1 MNGTIRLLAVS
12 MVMAM
17 ALAVAPTQTGG
28 GTQNAGAALS
38 TAVRHLGY
46 KVEKMGD
53 SPAPTAD
60 YWSEMQRMG
69 QIPPNLARHTASG
82 YSAVCVS
89 SRGPTQVVIGLSL
102 FHTAADAEERLH
114 AIHRFRQERLRTQAK
129 GWVGMKGEIRAGD
142 FQGCPGYYSLLT
154 DHSWTED
161 PDPPRFEYR
170 YWVQGNVMAE
180 FGALYRRSGGV
191 YGVDDE
197 AAVLH
202 RELAGEGFRC
212 GGAAPPPPA
221 GPVALA
227 LKAEAPGW
235 LSADAAV
242 TADALPS
249 SITVTGTVR
258 GADGSPIAGARV
270 RLPRYGAAATTDALG
285 AYRLAA
291 ADRGERPF
299 AAQQDFTLRPADSP
313 VTVELA
319 VAECPLPVP
328 GDAAVTVQARAADG
342 RSLEDHVIRVSL
354 EDADGREARYAFV
367 SFGADGARVAQGRL
381 DARGA
386 FRTSMRITRPQD
398 AVYSGLFEGRYD
410 LKHIPWQLRI
420 RAEVLPR
427 DPGSAKVLGAAR
439 QTCPLRLA
447 PLRVLDTLL
456 LQAIEDG
463 VLVGRRKTG
472 LRVRLDSEIPFDLL
486 GELPCDVR
494 AFVDASTTPAAT
506 GRFTLKPFFTNQE
519 IDALQNSANL
529 VIPADAVP
537 PGRHVVRLEI
547 TPGGGTEV
555 NTTEHRL
562 AETEWKTP
570 RRLNI
575 LFTPAPYNPAKPEA
589 VRAIGQQAAKFLE
602 VVFPVAEVT
611 DCYLDDAATVAAVQR
626 VVDTYGFYSTMFDD
640 FAMVDGI
647 RQSFNLKHPD
657 NPADFAVGV
666 YPCGVYAWFGENVH
680 GAHSFWDRTV
690 LNCDENSVN
699 VAHEIGHAFAQ
710 GDEYAG
716 LWESLKGETKIG
728 KFIKTRNA
736 FDGRTDTFF
745 NPAIPYW
752 INFMG
757 EAGVNPNIGTWVDS
771 TTYNAIYS
779 ALEKFRVLGPKPPP
793 EVMWLKG
800 GVQAG
805 GRLNAGVAA
814 FGDLLTSGS
823 DPMEILVGLG
833 ADTIH
838 RIFGSPRFGVRVHS
852 ATRAEITS
860 GSAIVDGGVTVSA
873 GNVTLTP
880 QGTRYAVSVA
890 DDGSMTVQ
898 VLRGA
903 VEVTAAAGQERLAEG
918 QARRVD
924 PAGRIQPA
932 TAEDPAELTR
942 RILGAASAA
951 GPAAPGAPTTG
962 GLAGRPPRSD
972 SGASA
977 HPPGGPVARPPRP
990 DGGAGVPSVPTP
1002 DTGRAAGTPPAD
1014 AQTPAPR
1021 PEPSVALPG
1030 RVLALGL
1037 DEATGVITRG
1047 EGPAGIRGIL
1057 QGNPERVNAR
1067 RGRGV
1072 SFDGRNDWILM
1083 DPDPALDITG
1093 ALTVMV
1099 LARVPA
1105 AALDADLYMMVWRGD
1120 EQGGKDPYA
1129 LSIAGSQLVFRRD
1142 FPRTVQVAWPL
1153 ADLATDEYHV
1163 FCGVHRAEE
1172 GTLELWV
1179 DGTRVAI
1186 APAPKAV
1193 GYPTG
1198 GMRTLVGAMDNG
1210 KSQFF
1215 RGILDEVRLFARAL
1229 NADEIAAETAALL
1242 GEPVR

>member
-1 MNGTIRLLAVS
+1 
-12 MVMAM
+12 MADE
-17 ALAVAPTQTGG
+17 TQGGVDQVRGVVPSG
-28 GTQNAGAALS
+28 GTNGAGE
-38 TAVRHLGY
+38 TAREVYLR
-46 KVEKMGD
+46 V
-53 SPAPTAD
+53 
-60 YWSEMQRMG
+60 
-69 QIPPNLARHTASG
+69 
-82 YSAVCVS
+82 
-89 SRGPTQVVIGLSL
+89 
-102 FHTAADAEERLH
+102 AE
-114 AIHRFRQERLRTQAK
+114 AFPFDIHRGIARLDQAS
-129 GWVGMKGEIRAGD
+129 
-142 FQGCPGYYSLLT
+142 F
-154 DHSWTED
+154 
-161 PDPPRFEYR
+161 
-170 YWVQGNVMAE
+170 
-180 FGALYRRSGGV
+180 
-191 YGVDDE
+191 
-197 AAVLH
+197 
-202 RELAGEGFRC
+202 
-212 GGAAPPPPA
+212 
-221 GPVALA
+221 
-227 LKAEAPGW
+227 
-235 LSADAAV
+235 
-242 TADALPS
+242 
-249 SITVTGTVR
+249 
-258 GADGSPIAGARV
+258 
-270 RLPRYGAAATTDALG
+270 DALG
-285 AYRLAA
+285 LK
-291 ADRGERPF
+291 
-299 AAQQDFTLRPADSP
+299 
-313 VTVELA
+313 
-319 VAECPLPVP
+319 P
-328 GDAAVTVQARAADG
+328 GDLIHLTGKR
-342 RSLEDHVIRVSL
+342 RTTIRVERS
-354 EDADGREARYAFV
+354 
-367 SFGADGARVAQGRL
+367 
-381 DARGA
+381 
-386 FRTSMRITRPQD
+386 P
-398 AVYSGLFEGRYD
+398 EG
-410 LKHIPWQLRI
+410 
-420 RAEVLPR
+420 V
-427 DPGSAKVLGAAR
+427 
-439 QTCPLRLA
+439 
-447 PLRVLDTLL
+447 
-456 LQAIEDG
+456 
-463 VLVGRRKTG
+463 
-472 LRVRLDSEIPFDLL
+472 
-486 GELPCDVR
+486 
-494 AFVDASTTPAAT
+494 
-506 GRFTLKPFFTNQE
+506 
-519 IDALQNSANL
+519 
-529 VIPADAVP
+529 
-537 PGRHVVRLEI
+537 PGRHVIRLEI
-547 TPGGGTEV
+547 TPVGGTEV
-555 NTTEHRL
+555 NTTRHSL
-562 AETEWKTP
+562 AEAEWKTP
-570 RRLNI
+570 RQLNI
-575 LFTPAPYNPAKPEA
+575 LFVPAPYNPANMGS
-589 VRAIGQQAAKFLE
+589 VRAFGRQAVQFLE

-611 DCYLDDAATVAAVQR
+611 DCYNDDPASNEAIR
-626 VVDTYGFYSTMFDD
+626 REVDTYDLYSTMYDD
-640 FAMVDGI
+640 LALVDRI
-647 RQSFNLKHPD
+647 RREYNLRHPD
-657 NPADFAVGV
+657 QPADFAVGV
-666 YPCGVYAWFGENVH
+666 YPCGAYFWFGEKVH
-680 GAHSFWDRTV
+680 GAASFWDRTV
-690 LNCDENSVN
+690 LNCDENHVN
-699 VAHEIGHAFAQ
+699 VAHEIGHAFARQ
-710 GDEYAG
+710 DEYAG
-716 LWESLKGETKIG
+716 FWQSVMGESRIG
-728 KFIKTRNA
+728 KLIKIRNA

-745 NPAIPYW
+745 NPTTKRW

-757 EAGVNPNIGTWVDS
+757 EAGVTEGIGTWVDS
-771 TTYNAIYS
+771 ATYNAIYAS
-779 ALEKFRVLGPKPPP
+779 LEKFRVVGPKPPP

-823 DPMEILVGLG
+823 DPMEILVRLG

-838 RIFGSPRFGVRVHS
+838 RIFGSPGFGVRVHS

-873 GNVTLTP
+873 GNVTFTP

-890 DDGSMTVQ
+890 DDGSVTVQ

-951 GPAAPGAPTTG
+951 GPAAPGVPTAG
-962 GLAGRPPRSD
+962 GPAGRPPRSD

-977 HPPGGPVARPPRP
+977 PPPGGPVARPPRP

-1014 AQTPAPR
+1014 AQPPAPR

-1099 LARVPA
+1099 LVRVPA

-1198 GMRTLVGAMDNG
+1198 AMRTLVGAMDNG

-1215 RGILDEVRLFARAL
+1215 RGVIDEVRLFARAL
-1229 NADEIAAETAALL
+1229 NADEIAAEAAALQ

>member
-1 MNGTIRLLAVS
+1 MSGSIRLLAVS
-12 MVMAM
+12 VMMAL
-17 ALAVAPTQTGG
+17 ALAVAPAQAGG

-38 TAVRHLGY
+38 TAVRKLDY

-53 SPAPTAD
+53 NPAPTAD

-69 QIPPNLARHTASG
+69 QIPPNLARHPESG

-89 SRGPTQVVIGLSL
+89 SRGPTQMVIGLSL
-102 FHTAADAEERLH
+102 FQTAADAEERLH
-114 AIHRFRQERLRTQAK
+114 AIHRFRQERLRAQGK
-129 GWVGMKGEIRAGD
+129 GWMGMKGEIRAGD

-154 DHSWTED
+154 DHSWTAD

-180 FGALYRRSGGV
+180 FGALYRLSGGV
-191 YGVDDE
+191 YGVDAE
-197 AAVLH
+197 AAVLQ
-202 RELAGEGFRC
+202 RELTNEGFLC
-212 GGAAPPPPA
+212 GGAAPPPAA

-227 LKAEAPGW
+227 LKAQAPGW
-235 LSADAAV
+235 LTADAAV
-242 TADALPS
+242 AADALPS

-258 GADGSPIAGARV
+258 GTDGSPITGAQV
-270 RLPRYGAAATTDALG
+270 RLTRYGVTAATDAQG
-285 AYRLAA
+285 AYRLTAT
-291 ADRGERPF
+291 DRGSRPF
-299 AAQQDFTLRPADSP
+299 TAQKDFTLRPADTP

-367 SFGADGARVAQGRL
+367 SFGVDGARLAQGRL

-386 FRTSMRITRPQD
+386 FRTTMRIIRPQD
-398 AVYSGLFEGRYD
+398 AIYSGLFEGRYD

-427 DPGSAKVLGAAR
+427 DPGGAKVLGVAR

-472 LRVRLDSEIPFDLL
+472 LRIRLESEIPFDLL
-486 GELPCDVR
+486 GELPCDVQV
-494 AFVDASTTPAAT
+494 FVDAGATPAVT

-537 PGRHVVRLEI
+537 PGRHTVRLEI
-547 TPGGGTEV
+547 TPVGGTEV
-555 NTTEHRL
+555 NTTTHGL
-562 AETEWKTP
+562 AATEWKTP

-575 LFTPAPYNPAKPEA
+575 LFTPAPYNPVKPEA
-589 VRAIGQQAAKFLE
+589 VRAIGRQAAEFLE

-611 DCYLDDAATVAAVQR
+611 DCYLEDAATAAAVQR
-626 VVDTYGFYSTMFDD
+626 VVDTYGFYSTMYDD

-647 RQSFNLKHPD
+647 RQSYNLKHPD
-657 NPADFAVGV
+657 DPADFAVGI
-666 YPCGVYAWFGENVH
+666 YPCGVYAWFGEKIH

-699 VAHEIGHAFAQ
+699 VAHEIGHTFTRN
-710 GDEYAG
+710 DEYAG
-716 LWESLKGETKIG
+716 LWESLKGDERIG
-728 KFIKTRNA
+728 KFIKIRNA

-757 EAGVNPNIGTWVDS
+757 EAGVNPGIGTWVDS
-771 TTYNAIYS
+771 TTYNAIYAS
-779 ALEKFRVLGPKPPP
+779 LEKFRVVGPKPPP
-793 EVMWLKG
+793 EVTWLKG
-800 GVQAG
+800 SIRAG
-805 GRLNAGVAA
+805 GKLDAGVAA
-814 FGDLLTSGS
+814 YGDLLTSDNDHLAVNFGFG
-823 DPMEILVGLG
+823 P
-833 ADTIH
+833 DTIH
-838 RIFGSPRFGVRVHS
+838 RIFGSPGIGVRVQS

-860 GSAIVDGGVTVSA
+860 GSAIVDGGVTVSV
-873 GNVTLTP
+873 GGVTFTP
-880 QGTRYAVSVA
+880 RGTRFTLSVA
-890 DDGSMTVQ
+890 DDGGVTVQ
-898 VLRGA
+898 VLRGD
-903 VEVTAAAGQERLAEG
+903 VEVTAAAGQERLVEG

-924 PAGRIQPA
+924 PAGRIHPA
-932 TAEDPAELTR
+932 TAEDPAALTR
-942 RILGAASAA
+942 RILGAA
-951 GPAAPGAPTTG
+951 PAAVSATPGTSTAGEPT
-962 GLAGRPPRSD
+962 GRPLWPD
-972 SGASA
+972 SRASA
-977 HPPGGPVARPPRP
+977 PLPGGPVARPPRP

-1002 DTGRAAGTPPAD
+1002 DDGRTGTPPTD
-1014 AQTPAPR
+1014 NRSPAPR

-1037 DEATGVITRG
+1037 DEVTGVITRG

-1083 DPDPALDITG
+1083 DPDPALDIRG

-1105 AALDADLYMMVWRGD
+1105 AVLDADLYMMVWRGD

-1142 FPRTVQVAWPL
+1142 FPRTVQVTWPL
-1153 ADLATDEYHV
+1153 ADLELDEYHV

-1179 DGTRVAI
+1179 DGARVAVAS
-1186 APAPKAV
+1186 APEAV

-1198 GMRTLVGAMDNG
+1198 TMRTLVGAMDNG

-1215 RGILDEVRLFARAL
+1215 RGVVDEVRLFARAL
-1229 NADEIAAETAALL
+1229 NADEIAAEAAALL
-1242 GEPVR
+1242 DEPVR

>member
-12 MVMAM
+12 VVMAM
-17 ALAVAPTQTGG
+17 ALAVVPAQAGG

-38 TAVRHLGY
+38 TAVRQLGY

-69 QIPPNLARHTASG
+69 QIPPNLARHMASG

-114 AIHRFRQERLRTQAK
+114 AIHRFRQERLRTQGK

-154 DHSWTED
+154 DHSWAED

-180 FGALYRRSGGV
+180 FGALYRLSGGV

-212 GGAAPPPPA
+212 GGAAPPPLA

-235 LSADAAV
+235 LPEDAAV

-258 GADGSPIAGARV
+258 GADGSPIAGAQV
-270 RLPRYGAAATTDALG
+270 RLPRYGAAATTDAQG

-291 ADRGERPF
+291 ADRGGRPF

-494 AFVDASTTPAAT
+494 AFVDAGATPAAT
-506 GRFTLKPFFTNQE
+506 GRFTLKPFFTNTA

-537 PGRHVVRLEI
+537 PGRHVIRLEI
-547 TPGGGTEV
+547 TPVGGTEV
-555 NTTEHRL
+555 NTTRHSL
-562 AETEWKTP
+562 AEAEWKTP
-570 RRLNI
+570 RQLNI
-575 LFTPAPYNPAKPEA
+575 LFVPAPYNPANMGS
-589 VRAIGQQAAKFLE
+589 VRAFGRQAVQFLE

-611 DCYLDDAATVAAVQR
+611 DCYNDDPASNEAIR
-626 VVDTYGFYSTMFDD
+626 REVDTYDLYSTMYDD
-640 FAMVDGI
+640 LALVDRI
-647 RQSFNLKHPD
+647 RREYNLRHPD
-657 NPADFAVGV
+657 QPADFAVGV
-666 YPCGVYAWFGENVH
+666 YPCGAYFWFGEKVH
-680 GAHSFWDRTV
+680 GAASFWDRTV
-690 LNCDENSVN
+690 LNCDENHVN
-699 VAHEIGHAFAQ
+699 VAHEIGHAFARQ
-710 GDEYAG
+710 DEYAG
-716 LWESLKGETKIG
+716 FWQSVMGESRIG
-728 KFIKTRNA
+728 KLIKIRNA

-745 NPAIPYW
+745 NPTTKRW

-757 EAGVNPNIGTWVDS
+757 EAGVTEGIGTWVDS
-771 TTYNAIYS
+771 ATYNAIYAS
-779 ALEKFRVLGPKPPP
+779 LEKFRVVGPKPPP
-793 EVMWLKG
+793 EVTWLKG
-800 GVQAG
+800 GIRAG
-805 GRLNAGVAA
+805 GKLDAGVAA
-814 FGDLLTSGS
+814 YGDLLTSDS
-823 DPMEILVGLG
+823 DPLAVNFGFG
-833 ADTIH
+833 VDTIH
-838 RIFGSPRFGVRVHS
+838 RIFGSPGIGVRVHS

-873 GNVTLTP
+873 GGVTFTP
-880 QGTRYAVSVA
+880 RGTRYAVSVA
-890 DDGSMTVQ
+890 DDGVTVQ
-898 VLRGA
+898 VLRGV
-903 VEVTAAAGQERLAEG
+903 VEVTAAAGQERLADG
-918 QARRVD
+918 QARRMD
-924 PAGRIQPA
+924 AGGRIRPA
-932 TAEDPAELTR
+932 AAEDPAALTR
-942 RILGAASAA
+942 RIFGEAPAAGAAGTGVPTSGFPAEQTQRPKTGA
-951 GPAAPGAPTTG
+951 GTPTTG
-962 GLAGRPPRSD
+962 GPTERPPQQDGSVGSPSVSTPDAGRATSTPVT
-972 SGASA
+972 
-977 HPPGGPVARPPRP
+977 GG
-990 DGGAGVPSVPTP
+990 
-1002 DTGRAAGTPPAD
+1002 
-1014 AQTPAPR
+1014 QTPAPR

-1047 EGPAGIRGIL
+1047 EGPAGVRGIL

-1105 AALDADLYMMVWRGD
+1105 SALDADLYMMVWRGD

-1129 LSIAGSQLVFRRD
+1129 LSVAGSQLVFRRD
-1142 FPRTVQVAWPL
+1142 FPKTVQVAWPL
-1153 ADLATDEYHV
+1153 ADLAMDEYHV

-1179 DGTRVAI
+1179 DGVRVAI

-1229 NADEIAAETAALL
+1229 NADEIAAEAAALL
-1242 GEPVR
+1242 GETIR